1 MGYVVEYSRSE
12 PGFHAGCRR
21 VMTYEAGLRYVKFLR
36 NHGYK
41 AGVYR
46 AKEAC

>member
-1 MGYVVEYSRSE
+1 MGWIVDYCQRGA
-12 PGFHAGCRR
+12 GFHVGCRR